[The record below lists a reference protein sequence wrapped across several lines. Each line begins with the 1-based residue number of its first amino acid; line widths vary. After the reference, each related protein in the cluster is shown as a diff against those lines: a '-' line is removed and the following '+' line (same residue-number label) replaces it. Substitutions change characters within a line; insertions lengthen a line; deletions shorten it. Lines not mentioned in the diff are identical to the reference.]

1 MKKHKKA
8 LAVLLAVTAAALSA
22 VVGGRSFAPHLAVIP
37 DMVKVGLD
45 YIDLDVYAGA
55 PDAEAV
61 LAALESTEE
70 QHPFVLAGQ
79 EAFDTVRAEYAAGT
93 ADGYTAALT
102 RYALDNAQALLDES
116 VYPPLPYEL
125 DEEDSIL
132 PISRETISRMVI
144 LGFAWQVTGE
154 ERYAAR
160 AWRELENV
168 CAYPDWRPSHFLAAA
183 EMALAVSV
191 GADWLHDYLTDEQRQ
206 LLADTALRYAVTPA
220 LSKNVLKNW
229 FAWSKNNWNSICYS
243 GVGIACMTFWE
254 SFPEQA
260 AEFLAKAFHNMP
272 IAFAN
277 FTPDGVYAEGPGYC
291 ESGMNSIV
299 YFIATA
305 REKLGTDYGMS
316 DIPGFRELGLFP
328 VVISGSTGEFN
339 FGDNKDRKFFSP
351 ALYWYASAYDIPL
364 LAAYQRADE
373 PGTFQPG
380 APDATE
386 SSGNGRENALS
397 ALWYDAR
404 FNDDA
409 DFSDQ
414 PLSVYL
420 RSDAGQE
427 LVLLRSAY
435 LDENAAFAGFKA
447 GYNFI
452 NHGDLDIGDFV
463 YDALGERWAEEL
475 GPGPYD
481 APGYFFNPPA
491 GGRWRNYCKRA
502 EGQNT
507 LVISPHRTP
516 DDQYA
521 LARCVFSDVVLEE
534 NGGGSGAIDM
544 TDAYRMNGAT
554 SVRRAFSLDTDTGA
568 LTVSD
573 AVRCLFK
580 SNIYWFMHTK
590 AEINVAPDGKS
601 AILTQNGKQVK
612 ATLSGDGAF
621 SVTPAVTLK
630 PGYVYGETHEAI
642 NRLTVSVEDAKTAA
656 IAVTLTPLTAAE
668 GETP

>member
-8 LAVLLAVTAAALSA
+8 LAVLLAVTAVVLAA
-22 VVGGRSFAPHLAVIP
+22 VVGKNSFAPHLAVIP
-37 DMVKVGLD
+37 DMVKVGLE
-45 YIDLDVYAGA
+45 YIDLDVNAAA
-55 PDAEAV
+55 PEAKEL
-61 LAALESTEE
+61 LAALEAAQEK
-70 QHPFVLAGQ
+70 HPFVLAGRDR
-79 EAFDTVRAEYAAGT
+79 FDAVRAEYAAGT
-93 ADGYTAALT
+93 TEDYTAALT
-102 RYALDNAQALLDES
+102 RYALDNAEALLDES
-116 VYPPLPYEL
+116 VYPPMPYEL
-125 DEEDSIL
+125 DEENSIL

-168 CAYPDWRPSHFLAAA
+168 CGYPDWCPGHFLATA

-191 GADWLHDYLTDEQRQ
+191 GCDWLYGFLTDAQRQ
-206 LLADTALRYAVTPA
+206 LLADTALRYAVEPA
-220 LSKNVLKNW
+220 LSKNIFKNW
-229 FAWSKNNWNSICYS
+229 FTWSKNNWNSICYS
-243 GVGIACMTFWE
+243 GVGIACMTFWK
-254 SFPEQA
+254 SFPQQA
-260 AEFLAKAFHNMP
+260 AKFLAKAFRRMP
-272 IAFAN
+272 VAFAN

-316 DIPGFRELGLFP
+316 DIAGFRELGMFP
-328 VVISGSTGEFN
+328 VYISGSTGEFN
-339 FGDNKDRKFFSP
+339 FGDNSDRKFFSP
-351 ALYWYASAYDIPL
+351 VLHWYAAAYGIPL
-364 LAAYQRADE
+364 LAAYQKTDE
-373 PGTFQPG
+373 PGVFQPG
-380 APDATE
+380 TPDATE
-386 SSGNGRENALS
+386 ISGDGRENALS
-397 ALWYDAR
+397 ALWYDRR
-404 FNDDA
+404 FNGSA
-409 DFSDQ
+409 DFGSQ
-414 PLSVYL
+414 PLGVYL
-420 RSDAGQE
+420 HSDAGQE

-435 LDENAAFAGFKA
+435 LDENAVFAGFKA

-507 LVISPHRTP
+507 LVINPHWTL

-521 LARCVFSDVVLEE
+521 LARCVFSDVELQK
-534 NGGGSGAIDM
+534 NGGGSGMIDM

-554 SVRRAFSLDTDTGA
+554 SVKRTFSLDTATGE

-573 AVRCLFK
+573 TVRCLIK
-580 SNIYWFMHTK
+580 SDIYWFMHTK
-590 AEINVAPDGKS
+590 AEIAVAPDGKS
-601 AILTQNGKQVK
+601 AVLTRNGKQVK

-621 SVTPAVTLK
+621 SVSPAVTIK
-630 PGYVYGETHEAI
+630 PGYVYEETHRDI
-642 NRLTVSVEDAKTAA
+642 SKLTVTVENAKTAA
-656 IAVTLTPLTAAE
+656 ITVKLTPLTAE
-668 GETP
+668 KGETP

>member
-1 MKKHKKA
+1 MKKRKKA
-8 LAVLLAVTAAALSA
+8 LAALLAVTAVVLVA
-22 VVGGRSFAPHLAVIP
+22 VIGGNSFAPHLAVIP
-37 DMVKVGLD
+37 DMVRVGLE
-45 YIDLDVYAGA
+45 YIDLDVYTDA
-55 PDAEAV
+55 PDAKEL
-61 LAALESTEE
+61 LAALEAAKE
-70 QHPFVLAGQ
+70 QHPFVLAGR
-79 EAFDTVRAEYAAGT
+79 ERFDTVRAEYAAGA
-93 ADGYTAALT
+93 ADGYTDALT
-102 RYALDNAQALLDES
+102 RYALDNAEALLDES
-116 VYPPLPYEL
+116 VYPRILYAL

-132 PISRETISRMVI
+132 PISRETINRMVI
-144 LGFAWQVTGE
+144 LCFAWQVTGD

-168 CAYPDWRPSHFLAAA
+168 CAYPDWCPSHFLAVA

-191 GADWLHDYLTDEQRQ
+191 GADWLHNYLTEAQLQ
-206 LLADTALRYAVTPA
+206 LLAETTLHYAVEPA
-220 LSKNVLKNW
+220 LSKNILKNW
-229 FAWSKNNWNSICYS
+229 FTWSRNNWNSICYS

-254 SFPEQA
+254 SFPQQA
-260 AEFLAKAFHNMP
+260 TAFLAKAFRWMP
-272 IAFAN
+272 VAFAN

-328 VVISGSTGEFN
+328 VYISGSTGEFN
-339 FGDNKDRKFFSP
+339 FGDNRDRKFFSP
-351 ALYWYASAYDIPL
+351 ALHWYAAAYDIPL
-364 LAAYQRADE
+364 LAAYQRAEE
-373 PGTFQPG
+373 PGAFRAG
-380 APDATE
+380 APETTE
-386 SSGNGRENALS
+386 SSGDGRESALS
-397 ALWYDAR
+397 ALWYDRR
-404 FNDDA
+404 FDDNA
-409 DFSDQ
+409 DFGGQ
-414 PLSVYL
+414 PLGVYL

-435 LDENAAFAGFKA
+435 LDEDAVFAGFKA

-507 LVISPHRTP
+507 LVINPHVTL

-554 SVRRAFSLDTDTGA
+554 SVKRAFSLDTATGT
-568 LTVSD
+568 LTVAD
-573 AVRCLFK
+573 TIRCLFE
-580 SNIYWFMHTK
+580 SEIYWFMHTK
-590 AEINVAPDGKS
+590 AEIEVAPDGKS
-601 AILTQNGKQVK
+601 ALLTQNGKQVK
-612 ATLSGDGAF
+612 AVLSGDGTF
-621 SVTPAVTLK
+621 SVTPAATLK
-630 PGYVYGETHEAI
+630 PGYVYEETHEDL
-642 NRLTVSVEDAKTAA
+642 NKLTVTVENTKTAA
-656 IAVTLTPLTAAE
+656 FTVTLTPLTTAK

>member
-1 MKKHKKA
+1 MKHKKA
-8 LAVLLAVTAAALSA
+8 LAVLLAVTIVVLAA
-22 VVGGRSFAPHLAVIP
+22 VVGGNSFAPHLAVIP

-45 YIDLDVYAGA
+45 YIDLDVNTGA

-61 LAALESTEE
+61 LAALETAQEK
-70 QHPFVLAGQ
+70 HPFVLAGQ

-93 ADGYTAALT
+93 ADGYSKALT
-102 RYALDNAQALLDES
+102 KYALDNAEALLDDN
-116 VYPPLPYEL
+116 VYPPLPYVL
-125 DEEDSIL
+125 DEENSIL
-132 PISRETISRMVI
+132 PISREIISRMVI
-144 LGFAWQVTGE
+144 LGFAWQVTGD

-168 CAYPDWRPSHFLAAA
+168 CAYPDWCPGHFLAVA

-191 GADWLHDYLTDEQRQ
+191 GADWLHDYLTEAQRQ
-206 LLADTALRYAVTPA
+206 LLADTTLRYAVEPA

-229 FAWSKNNWNSICYS
+229 FTWSKNNWNSICYS

-254 SFPEQA
+254 SFPQQA
-260 AEFLAKAFHNMP
+260 AEFLAKCFRWMP
-272 IAFAN
+272 VAFAN

-316 DIPGFRELGLFP
+316 DIAGFRELGLFP
-328 VVISGSTGEFN
+328 VYISGSTGEFN
-339 FGDNKDRKFFSP
+339 FGDNRDRKFFSP
-351 ALYWYASAYDIPL
+351 ALHWYAAAYDIPL

-373 PGTFQPG
+373 PGAFQPG

-386 SSGNGRENALS
+386 SSGDGRENALS
-397 ALWYDAR
+397 ALWYDRR
-404 FNDDA
+404 FDGDA
-409 DFSDQ
+409 AGFGGQ
-414 PLSVYL
+414 PLGVYL

-507 LVISPHRTP
+507 LVINPHATL

-521 LARCVFSDVVLEE
+521 LARCVFSDVKLED
-534 NGGGSGAIDM
+534 NGGGSGMIDM

-554 SVRRAFSLDTDTGA
+554 SVRRTFALDTVTGELA
-568 LTVSD
+568 VSD
-573 AVRCLFK
+573 TVRCLVK
-580 SNIYWFMHTK
+580 SDIYWFMHTK
-590 AEINVAPDGKS
+590 ADVAVSADGKS
-601 AILTQNGKQVK
+601 AVLTKNGKQVR
-612 ATLSGDGAF
+612 AALSGDGAF
-621 SVTPAVTLK
+621 SVTPAATLK
-630 PGYVYGETHEAI
+630 PGYVYEESHEGI
-642 NRLTVSVEDAKTAA
+642 NRLTVTVENAKTAA
-656 IAVTLTPLTAAE
+656 ITVTLTPLTAAE

>member
-1 MKKHKKA
+1 MKHKKA
-8 LAVLLAVTAAALSA
+8 FRALLAAVAVLLAA
-22 VVGGRSFAPHLAVIP
+22 VVGADSFAPHLAVIP
-37 DMVKVGLD
+37 DMVKVGLE
-45 YIDLDVYAGA
+45 YIDLDVYTDA
-55 PDAEAV
+55 PDETTL
-61 LAALESTEE
+61 LAALENAADA
-70 QHPFVLAGQ
+70 HPFVLAGRDR
-79 EAFDTVRAEYAAGT
+79 FDTVRGEYAAGT
-93 ADGYTAALT
+93 AGGYTAALT
-102 RYALDNAQALLDES
+102 RCVLDNAEALLDES

-132 PISRETISRMVI
+132 PISRETISRMVV
-144 LGFAWQVTGE
+144 LGFAWQVTGDA
-154 ERYAAR
+154 RFAAR

-168 CAYPDWRPSHFLAAA
+168 CAYPDWCPWHFLATA

-191 GADWLHDYLTDEQRQ
+191 GADWLRDYLSDAQRQ
-206 LLADTALRYAVTPA
+206 LLAETTLRYAVEPA
-220 LSKNVLKNW
+220 LSKNILKNW
-229 FAWSKNNWNSICYS
+229 FTWSKNNWNSICYS
-243 GVGIACMTFWE
+243 GVGIACMTFRE

-260 AEFLAKAFHNMP
+260 AAFLAKAFRWMP
-272 IAFAN
+272 VAFAN

-316 DIPGFRELGLFP
+316 DVAGFQELGMFP
-328 VVISGSTGEFN
+328 VYISGSAGEFN
-339 FGDNKDRKFFSP
+339 FGDNRDRKFFSP
-351 ALYWYASAYDIPL
+351 ALHWYASSYDIPL
-364 LAAYQRADE
+364 LAAYQRTDE
-373 PGTFQPG
+373 PGTFQAG
-380 APDATE
+380 APEATE
-386 SSGNGRENALS
+386 SSGDGWENALS
-397 ALWYDAR
+397 ALWYDRR
-404 FNDDA
+404 FDGDA
-409 DFSDQ
+409 SGLGEQ
-414 PLSVYL
+414 PLGVYL

-435 LDENAAFAGFKA
+435 LDENAVFAGFKA

-463 YDALGERWAEEL
+463 FDALGERWAEEL

-507 LVISPHRTP
+507 LVVNPHATL

-521 LARCVFSDVVLEE
+521 LARCIFSDVKLED

-554 SVRRAFSLDTDTGA
+554 SVKRAFSLDTATGT

-573 AVRCLFK
+573 TVRCLFK
-580 SNIYWFMHTK
+580 SDIYWFMHTR
-590 AEINVAPDGKS
+590 AAIDVAPDGKS
-601 AILTQNGKQVK
+601 ALLTQNGKQVK
-612 ATLSGDGAF
+612 ATLSGDGTF
-621 SVTPAVTLK
+621 SVTPAATMK
-630 PGYVYGETHEAI
+630 PRYVYEETHEDL
-642 NRLTVSVEDAKTAA
+642 NKLTVTVENAKTAVFT
-656 IAVTLTPLTAAE
+656 VTLTPLTAAE

>member
-8 LAVLLAVTAAALSA
+8 LAVLLAVTAVVLAAA
-22 VVGGRSFAPHLAVIP
+22 VGSHSFAPHLAVIP

-45 YIDLDVYAGA
+45 YIDLDVNADA
-55 PDAEAV
+55 PDAKAL
-61 LAALESTEE
+61 LAALEAVPEK
-70 QHPFVLAGQ
+70 HPFVLAGGERFADLR
-79 EAFDTVRAEYAAGT
+79 EAYAAGT
-93 ADGYTAALT
+93 SDGYTEALT
-102 RYALDNAQALLDES
+102 KYALDNAVALLDES
-116 VYPPLPYEL
+116 VRPPLPYAL

-132 PISRETISRMVI
+132 PISRETFNRMVI
-144 LGFAWQVTGE
+144 LGFAWQLTGD

-168 CAYPDWRPSHFLAAA
+168 CAYPDWCPGHFLAAA

-191 GADWLHDYLTDEQRQ
+191 GCDWLHDYLTDAQRE
-206 LLADTALRYAVTPA
+206 LLADTALRFAVEPA
-220 LSKNVLKNW
+220 LSKNFLKNW
-229 FAWSKNNWNSICYS
+229 FTWSKNNWNSICYS

-254 SFPEQA
+254 SFPERA
-260 AEFLAKAFHNMP
+260 AAFLAKAFRNMP

-291 ESGMNSIV
+291 ESGMNAIV

-328 VVISGSTGEFN
+328 VMISGSTGEFN

-351 ALYWYASAYDIPL
+351 ALHWYASACDNPL
-364 LAAYQRADE
+364 PAAYQRADE
-373 PGTFQPG
+373 PGAFQPG
-380 APDATE
+380 PPDTTE
-386 SSGNGRENALS
+386 SSGEGRENALS
-397 ALWYDAR
+397 ALWYDRR

-409 DFSDQ
+409 DFGEQ
-414 PLSVYL
+414 PLSVHL

-427 LVLLRSAY
+427 LVLLRGAY
-435 LDENAAFAGFKA
+435 LDENAVFAGFKA
-447 GYNFI
+447 GYTFI

-507 LVISPHRTP
+507 LVINPHWTL

-521 LARCVFSDVVLEE
+521 LARCVFSDVKLEE

-554 SVRRAFSLDTDTGA
+554 SVRRAFSLDTATGA
-568 LTVSD
+568 LTISD
-573 AVRCLFK
+573 AVRSLVK
-580 SNIYWFMHTK
+580 SDFYWFMHTK
-590 AEINVAPDGKS
+590 AAIEVAADGKS
-601 AILTQNGKQVK
+601 ALLTKNGRQVK
-612 ATLSGDGAF
+612 ATLSGDGMF
-621 SVTPAVTLK
+621 SVTPAATLK
-630 PGYVYGETHEAI
+630 PGYVCEETHEDI
-642 NRLTVSVEDAKTAA
+642 NRLTVTVENAKTAA
-656 IAVTLTPLTAAE
+656 FTVTLTPLTAAE

>member
-1 MKKHKKA
+1 MKI
-8 LAVLLAVTAAALSA
+8 LVSLLMTVAILLGADGA
-22 VVGGRSFAPHLAVIP
+22 GRLAPHLAVIP
-37 DMVKVGLD
+37 DMVRVGLE
-45 YIDLDVYAGA
+45 YIDLDVNTDA
-55 PDAEAV
+55 PDSGEV
-61 LAALESTEE
+61 LAALEAAPEK
-70 QHPFVLAGQ
+70 HPFVLAGRDR
-79 EAFDTVRAEYAAGT
+79 FDAVRAEHAAGT

-102 RYALDNAQALLDES
+102 RYALDNAEALLDES
-116 VYPPLPYEL
+116 VCPPIPYAL

-132 PISRETISRMVI
+132 PISRETISRVVI
-144 LGFAWQVTGE
+144 LGFAWQVTGD
-154 ERYAAR
+154 ERFAAR

-168 CAYPDWRPSHFLAAA
+168 CAYPDWCPWHFLAAA

-191 GADWLHDYLTDEQRQ
+191 GADWLHDYLTEAQRQ
-206 LLADTALRYAVTPA
+206 LLADTALRYAVEPA
-220 LSKNVLKNW
+220 LSKNILKNW
-229 FAWSKNNWNSICYS
+229 FTWSKNHWNSICYS

-254 SFPEQA
+254 SFPQQA
-260 AEFLAKAFHNMP
+260 AAFLAKAFRWMP
-272 IAFAN
+272 VAFAN

-305 REKLGTDYGMS
+305 REKLGTDFGMS
-316 DIPGFRELGLFP
+316 DVAGFKELGLFP
-328 VVISGSTGEFN
+328 VYISGSTGEFN
-339 FGDNKDRKFFSP
+339 FGDNRDRQFFSP
-351 ALYWYASAYDIPL
+351 ALHWYAAAYDIPL

-373 PGTFQPG
+373 PGAFQPG
-380 APDATE
+380 ASETTE

-397 ALWYDAR
+397 ALWYDRR
-404 FNDDA
+404 FDDDA
-409 DFSDQ
+409 DFGGQ

-420 RSDAGQE
+420 HSDAGQE

-435 LDENAAFAGFKA
+435 LDDNAVFAGFKA

-507 LVISPHRTP
+507 LVINPRFTLE
-516 DDQYA
+516 DQYA
-521 LARCVFSDVVLEE
+521 LARCVFSDVSLKED
-534 NGGGSGAIDM
+534 GGGSGAIDM
-544 TDAYRMNGAT
+544 TDAYRMNGA
-554 SVRRAFSLDTDTGA
+554 VLVKRAFSLDTATGA

-573 AVRCLFK
+573 TVRCLVK
-580 SNIYWFMHTK
+580 SDIYGFMHTR
-590 AEINVAPDGKS
+590 AEIEVAPDGRS
-601 AILTQNGKQVK
+601 AVLTKNGRQVS
-612 ATLSGDGAF
+612 AALSGDGAF
-621 SVTPAVTLK
+621 SVTPAETLK
-630 PGYVYGETHEAI
+630 PGYVYEETHGDLS
-642 NRLTVSVEDAKTAA
+642 RLTVTVENAKTAA
-656 IAVTLTPLTAAE
+656 FTVTLTPITAGT